1 MSNCYTVDERGNI
14 TKLST
19 AEVKAIAIRNG
30 VAVNKELT
38 LEQAKDFICGRL
50 GNPECDNVCFSFEE
64 AKEMAEARLA
74 RYEF

>member
-30 VAVNKELT
+30 VAVKKR
-38 LEQAKDFICGRL
+38 ADFRTSKGFYLRSL
-50 GNPECDNVCFSFEE
+50 GKP
-64 AKEMAEARLA
+64 
-74 RYEF
+74 